1 MRTITEHVRARSQRS
16 LGSAVQQRTAQTRP
30 GPAEILSRH
39 DTTPVGGFRAVD
51 QPYVQNGRCFCRPAT
66 RLTQRAS
73 WSASTHSR
81 SSVRC
86 RAWPSSPTRT
96 FRFSIISAGTPVSR
110 HPGRADWS
118 MSAARE
124 RAYQSRRKAGIV
136 SILEA
141 DPARPWQRAVTGGV
155 RGSCHSGARDDS
167 EVSPARHELQRQ
179 QHEHQRN

>member
-30 GPAEILSRH
+30 GPAEILSSH

-66 RLTQRAS
+66 RSTQWAS

-96 FRFSIISAGTPVSR
+96 FRFSIISAGRPVSR
-110 HPGRADWS
+110 HPGRGDWS

-124 RAYQSRRKAGIV
+124 RAYQSRHETGIV
-136 SILEA
+136 SILKA
-141 DPARPWQRAVTGGV
+141 DPPGLGRGRLPAGPAMPFGCARPLRGV
-155 RGSCHSGARDDS
+155 AGA
-167 EVSPARHELQRQ
+167 A
-179 QHEHQRN
+179 